1 MVSGGSRNES
11 MIRIIRDGEVLKE
24 IDDIQTLIQY
34 LDYYDTPTKYIEIR
48 TNDDKIEER
57 NRRQAAELSD

>member
-1 MVSGGSRNES
+1 MD

-24 IDDIQTLIQY
+24 IKDIQTLVQY

-48 TNDDKIEER
+48 TNHDEIEKR
-57 NRRQAAELSD
+57 DRRQAAELSD